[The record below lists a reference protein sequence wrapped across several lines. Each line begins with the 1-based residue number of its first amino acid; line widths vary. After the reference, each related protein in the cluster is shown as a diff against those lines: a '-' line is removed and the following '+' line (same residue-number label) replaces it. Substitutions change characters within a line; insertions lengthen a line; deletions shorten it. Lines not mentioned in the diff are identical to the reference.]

1 MASQQDP
8 DKRPHIIVVD
18 YDPSWA
24 DAFESYRDHVWPHVK
39 DCALSIEHV
48 GSTAVPGLAAKPIID
63 MDVIVTDEVNAQKAI
78 KRLGELGYIHLGERG
93 IAGRH
98 AFIEPATTPP
108 HHLYVCIE
116 GTLGLKNHILLRDHL
131 RTHPEAVRGYAML
144 KRLLA
149 IHHSNDI
156 EAYVDGKTS
165 FIVNILSRYNL
176 LDDEVDEIVASN
188 EKTPKPNS

>member
-1 MASQQDP
+1 MPSQHDP
-8 DKRPHIIVVD
+8 DKPPHIIVVD
-18 YDPSWA
+18 YEPSWA
-24 DAFESYRDHVWPHVK
+24 DSFESYRALLWPHVE

-63 MDVIVTDEVNAQKAI
+63 MDVIVADEVNAQKAI
-78 KRLGELGYIHLGERG
+78 KRLRDLGYIHLGEKG

-98 AFIEPATTPP
+98 AFVEPATTPP

-149 IHHSNDI
+149 THHSNDI

-176 LDDEVDEIVASN
+176 LGDEVDEIIASN
-188 EKTPKPNS
+188 ENPSKSNT

>member
-1 MASQQDP
+1 MASHRDP
-8 DKRPHIIVVD
+8 GVRPQIIVVD
-18 YDPSWA
+18 YDPDWA
-24 DAFESYRDHVWPHVK
+24 DAFEAYRAHIWPHV
-39 DCALSIEHV
+39 DQYASSIEHV

-63 MDVIVTDEVNAQKAI
+63 MDIVVSDEAKADKVINCLSA
-78 KRLGELGYIHLGERG
+78 LGYIHLGERG

-98 AFIEPATTPP
+98 AFIEPVTTPP

-116 GTLGLKNHILLRDHL
+116 GSLGLKNHLILRDHL
-131 RTHPEAVRGYAML
+131 RAHPEAVSGYAML

-149 IHHSNDI
+149 RHHPSDI

-176 LDDEVDEIVASN
+176 LDTEVAEIVASN
-188 EKTPKPNS
+188 EKTS